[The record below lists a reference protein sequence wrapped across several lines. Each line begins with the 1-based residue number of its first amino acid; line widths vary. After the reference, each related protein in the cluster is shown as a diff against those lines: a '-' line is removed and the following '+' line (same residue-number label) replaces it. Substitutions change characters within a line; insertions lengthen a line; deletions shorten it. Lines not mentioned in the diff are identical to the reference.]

1 MPGSLIAKWGR
12 IKTNRAKI
20 RRARL
25 GKWGGGGGENGRES
39 PVSPQPSR
47 VSRISFYTFWLTER
61 LFTTILGAWNRLS
74 FVQISSIY
82 WKTTAKAWNCYQRW
96 LCRNG
101 TRISFCNISSGKT
114 GPPFQVFRCSR
125 KFSVGKRTQK
135 VVFHLLSVRISRKV
149 FVNGGCQEPI
159 KIWWAPVVV
168 NHLQKFPSP
177 PISNTPPPV
186 PLSLGRKLFL
196 LSHRSF

>member
-1 MPGSLIAKWGR
+1 MGERALSLPSP
-12 IKTNRAKI
+12 RAFF
-20 RRARL
+20 AFL
-25 GKWGGGGGENGRES
+25 LHFLT
-39 PVSPQPSR
+39 V
-47 VSRISFYTFWLTER
+47 FTER

-168 NHLQKFPSP
+168 NYLQKFPSP
-177 PISNTPPPV
+177 SISNTPPPRPPFSGKKV
-186 PLSLGRKLFL
+186 IFTKPP
-196 LSHRSF
+196 

>member
-1 MPGSLIAKWGR
+1 MGE
-12 IKTNRAKI
+12 RALSPPSP
-20 RRARL
+20 RAFL
-25 GKWGGGGGENGRES
+25 A
-39 PVSPQPSR
+39 
-47 VSRISFYTFWLTER
+47 F
-61 LFTTILGAWNRLS
+61 LFTPFDWLNDFSPLS
-74 FVQISSIY
+74 WEPGTGYHHVQISSIY
-82 WKTTAKAWNCYQRW
+82 WKTAAKAWNCYQRW

-114 GPPFQVFRCSR
+114 GPPFQVFRCSS

-177 PISNTPPPV
+177 SISNTPPPPV